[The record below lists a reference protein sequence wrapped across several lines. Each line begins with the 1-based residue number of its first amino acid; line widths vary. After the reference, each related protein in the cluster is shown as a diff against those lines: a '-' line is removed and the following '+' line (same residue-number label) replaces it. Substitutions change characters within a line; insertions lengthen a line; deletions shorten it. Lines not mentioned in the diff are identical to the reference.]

1 MVYCSTEFNLF
12 FMKKIIGQFGSSL
25 SFLVALFF
33 ISCSG
38 DGDLKITS
46 KNFQDVIELQ
56 QNLTFTF
63 SEDLAPDSLVNQW
76 SNETYIH
83 FTPAVKGKFKWTAKN
98 ELTFSPDIRFE
109 ESTDYK
115 AVFTDKLYASQ
126 VDKKELSDEE
136 ETLYFHTAYLN
147 IASLNTFWA
156 KNEIDRSINEVVNEV
171 AFNYPINTNQLKSLL
186 EIKIANTPVA
196 FDIKTTGINSVVSI
210 AVKESGN
217 YNDKAIVIS
226 IKPGLKCT
234 SGSYQTKEEIK
245 YESVIPSKD
254 NFRIVQIESLYED
267 GKGYLQVTTNQEV
280 GSANISDHV
289 SIDPEVSFTTEKTNA
304 GFRINGDFVEKQTYT
319 VSIKKTLEGIFGGK
333 LPSDFE
339 QTVVFG
345 PQEPFLSFS
354 NKKGV
359 YLSNAGFKNLG
370 LKIINVANVQVS
382 VYKIYE
388 NNINAFFRQNSY
400 YFSSYEYESDYYEDY
415 SYLDMSD
422 LGDMVYDKKIST
434 KSLSKENGVS
444 LLPLQFDNIN
454 DFKGIY
460 VVKVQSDNDNYIS
473 ATKVVSLSDIG
484 MIAKATDDQVMVFV
498 NSIIH
503 ATPIEN
509 ATVNL
514 ISSNN
519 QQVYTATTN
528 SEGIATFENVKKKA
542 PGFNVRM
549 VTCQNKNDFNYLF
562 FNHSEVETS
571 RFDVGGSR
579 DNPSGYD
586 AFLYGDRDIYRP
598 GETVYLN
605 AVVRDQQ
612 LKPLAKTP
620 IKIKLTLPNGKEFT
634 TKRGTL
640 NEEGAFATNIP
651 LPSSVVTGTYTAE
664 IYTANDILLQSK
676 YISVEEFL
684 PDRIKINTTLSS
696 TAVTL
701 DQELNVDAKAENFFG
716 PPAVGRNYE
725 MEMSLRSKYFSPKG
739 FEQYGFILSG
749 ATEKTF
755 EQDLR
760 QGTTDDEGFAKES
773 FEFPGEYL
781 NNGILDGKIYLTVF
795 DESGRPVH
803 SVKSFNLITQNT
815 LIGIKYTDSYV
826 GTKQTLPISLCA
838 VNKDGKR
845 VTGAKAK
852 VQVIKHEWQTVIRNS
867 YDGYKYVSEKKETVL
882 EEKTIAFGSQ
892 DYVYNFYPNTSGE
905 YEVRALLPGAKS
917 YVSTEF
923 YAYGYGTTNSS
934 FEVNTEGSV
943 IIETDKEEYN
953 VGDEAK
959 LLFKTPFA
967 GKLLVTV
974 ERNKVLE
981 HFYIE
986 TDHRSASLTIPVKK
1000 EYLPNAYISATLIKP
1015 HSNQQIPLT
1024 VAHGF
1029 IPLKAVDKTHIIPVS
1044 IKAIERIRSNTKQTI
1059 CVKAGDE
1066 KNTEVTIAVVDE
1078 GILQLK
1084 NTKSPDPY
1092 EYFFRKKALE
1102 VASYDIYPN
1111 LLPELHKTQSAMAG
1125 DGYDLEKRV
1134 NPLSNR
1140 RVNLMA
1146 YWSGQLKTNSD
1157 GEACYTI
1164 DIPSFSG
1171 DLRIMAVAYKGDAFG
1186 SAHASM
1192 KVADP
1197 LVVYTSLPRF
1207 LSPGDT
1213 VLIPVTITNTTTQ
1226 VAVSD
1231 VKLVISGPLSLM
1243 DKSTQRISVKPNS
1256 EMKVYFKAVSALTTG
1271 EVSISTQVS
1280 ALKENFKEDNFI
1292 TVRPASSLIKI
1303 SDSGIITGGQSK
1315 SFNTTMNFIP
1325 SSAKG
1330 KLVISTSPLTQFYGN
1345 LDELIG
1351 YPHGCVEQTVSKAF
1365 PQLYVKELIKS
1376 LKQGNRSGEN
1386 PDYNVQEAI
1395 RKLTAMQLYN
1405 GSVSYWPGGYQ
1416 ESWWGTVYA
1425 AHFMYEAQKAGFQVN
1440 ADVLDKMYTYL
1451 SSKLKTKST
1460 EDLYYYLDNGSYKV
1474 KNIASKEIFYSMYVL
1489 ALAGHQEVSTMNYYK
1504 SNLNLL
1510 AVDSKYLLACTYLL
1524 LGDNGSFRT
1533 LLPSGLDNE
1542 RSVNSFSGN
1551 FYSYIRDMG
1560 ISLNILIDTDPNNV
1574 QIGVLAKHLSDQIKN
1589 KKYLNTQEM
1598 AFAFI
1603 ALGKL
1608 AKKANESNVTATITA
1623 DGKVV
1628 GQFSKNNLVLSN
1640 NVLGKNINIK
1650 TSGSGSLYYFWEGE
1664 GLSATG
1670 EVKEEDKYIKIRK
1683 MFFDRNGN
1691 VISSNQF
1698 KQNDLVIVRLTLNTE
1713 DQSTVNNVVITDIL
1727 PAGFEI
1733 ENPRLSE
1740 QSEIPWIKDNTIP
1753 EYFDIRDD
1761 RINLFTAATRETKN
1775 YYYVVRAVSKG
1786 QFKMGPASADA
1797 MYNGEYH
1804 SYSGARTIVVE

>member
-1 MVYCSTEFNLF
+1 
-12 FMKKIIGQFGSSL
+12 MKKTIGHFL
-25 SFLVALFF
+25 SYLCFAATLVFT
-33 ISCSG
+33 SCSS
-38 DGDLKITS
+38 DSDLKITA
-46 KNFQDVIELQ
+46 KNFQDIVEQQ

-63 SEDLAPDSLVNQW
+63 SEDLVPDSLLNQW
-76 SNETYIH
+76 SKETYIT
-83 FTPAVKGKFKWTAKN
+83 FTPAVKGKFKWTGKN
-98 ELTFSPDIRFE
+98 ELTFSPEVRFE
-109 ESTDYK
+109 ESTDYTG
-115 AVFTDKLYASQ
+115 VFSDKISSASAG
-126 VDKKELSDEE
+126 KKDLQDEDE
-136 ETLYFHTAYLN
+136 KFTFHTPYLN
-147 IASLNTFWA
+147 VVNLNTFWA
-156 KNEIDRSINEVVNEV
+156 KNEIDRSINEVVNELS
-171 AFNYPINTNQLKSLL
+171 FNYAINTGQLKSLM
-186 EIKIANTPVA
+186 EITVGGSPVA
-196 FDIKTTGINSVVSI
+196 YDIHTNGVNSLVNI
-210 AVKESGN
+210 AIKENGN
-217 YNDKAIVIS
+217 YNDQPIVIT

-234 SGSYQTKEEIK
+234 TGTYQTKEPIVFK
-245 YESVIPSKD
+245 SIIPSKD
-254 NFRIVQIESLYED
+254 NFRIIQIQSFYEN

-280 GSANISDHV
+280 GSTNINGQV
-289 SIDPEVSFTTEKTNA
+289 SIEPEVAFTTEKTNG
-304 GFRINGDFVEKQTYT
+304 GFRINAEFTEKQTYSVT
-319 VSIKKTLEGIFGGK
+319 IKKDLEGIFGGR
-333 LPSDFE
+333 LPSDYE

-345 PQEPFLSFS
+345 PQEPYISFS
-354 NKKGV
+354 NKKGI
-359 YLSNAGFKNLG
+359 YLSNAGFKNIG
-370 LKIINVANVQVS
+370 LQIINVSDIQVT
-382 VYKIYE
+382 VHKIYE

-400 YFSSYEYESDYYEDY
+400 YFSSYEYESDYYSDY
-415 SYLDMSD
+415 DYLDISD
-422 LGDMVYDKKIST
+422 LGDIVYDKKIST
-434 KSLSKENGVS
+434 KSLSKDNGIS
-444 LLPLQFDNIN
+444 LLPLQFDNVN

-460 VVKVQSDNDNYIS
+460 VVKVQSDNDNYIN

-484 MIAKATDDQVMVFV
+484 MIAKATDNQIMVFV
-498 NSIIH
+498 NSIIN

-514 ISSNN
+514 VSSNN
-519 QQVYTATTN
+519 QQVYTAKTN
-528 SEGIATFENVKKKA
+528 SEGVATFENVKKKA

-598 GETVYLN
+598 GETVHLN
-605 AVVRDQQ
+605 AVVRDHALQ
-612 LKPLAKTP
+612 PLAKTP
-620 IKIKLTLPNGKEFT
+620 IKVVLTLPNGKEFT

-640 NEEGAFATNIP
+640 NDEGAFATSIA
-651 LPSSVVTGTYTAE
+651 LPASVVTGTYTAE

-684 PDRIKINTTLSS
+684 PDRIKISTTLNS
-696 TAVTL
+696 TALTL
-701 DQELNVDAKAENFFG
+701 DQELKVDAKAENFFG
-716 PPAVGRNYE
+716 PPASGRNYE
-725 MEMSLRSKYFSPKG
+725 VQMSLKTKYFSPKG
-739 FEQYGFILSG
+739 FEGYGFTLSG
-749 ATEKTF
+749 SDQRTF

-773 FEFPGEYL
+773 FEFPGAYI
-781 NNGILDGKIYLTVF
+781 NNGILDGKVYLTVF

-803 SVKSFNLITQNT
+803 SVKSFDLLTQST
-815 LIGIKYTDSYV
+815 LVGIKYTDSYV
-826 GTKQTLPISLCA
+826 GTKQTLPIAFCA

-845 VTGAKAK
+845 VPGAKAR
-852 VQVIKHEWQTVIRNS
+852 VQVIKHEWQTVIRNN
-867 YDGYKYVSEKKETVL
+867 YDGYRYVSEKKETVL
-882 EEKTIAFGSQ
+882 EEKTIAFGNQ
-892 DYVYNFYPNTSGE
+892 DYIYNFYPNTSGE
-905 YEVRALLPGAKS
+905 YEVRAFMPGAQS

-943 IIETDKEEYN
+943 IIETDKSEYN

-967 GKLLVTV
+967 GKILVTI
-974 ERNKVLE
+974 ERNNVLE
-981 HFYIE
+981 YHYIE
-986 TDHRSASLTIPVKK
+986 TDHRSASLTIPIKK
-1000 EYLPNAYISATLIKP
+1000 EFLPNAYITATLIKP

-1029 IPLKAVDKTHIIPVS
+1029 IPLKAVDKKHILPVS
-1044 IKAIERIRSNTKQTI
+1044 IKAVPRSRSNTKQTI
-1059 CVKAGDE
+1059 CIKAGED
-1066 KNTEVTIAVVDE
+1066 KDVEVTVAVVDE

-1084 NTKSPDPY
+1084 NTQSPDPY

-1102 VASYDIYPN
+1102 VTSYDIYPN
-1111 LLPELHKTQSAMAG
+1111 LLPELRKSSSAMAG

-1134 NPLSNR
+1134 NPMSNR

-1146 YWSGQLKTNSD
+1146 YWSGPLRTNSD
-1157 GEACYTI
+1157 GEVCYTI

-1171 DLRIMAVAYKGDAFG
+1171 DLRIMAVAYQGDAFG
-1186 SAHASM
+1186 SAHTNM

-1213 VLIPVTITNTTTQ
+1213 VLIPVNITNTTTQ
-1226 VAVSD
+1226 VATSD
-1231 VKLVISGPLSLM
+1231 VKLTLTGPLTLM
-1243 DKSTQRISVKPNS
+1243 DKAPQRINVKPNS
-1256 EMKVYFKAVSALTTG
+1256 ESKVYFKAVAGLVTG
-1271 EVSISTQVS
+1271 EVSVSTVVT

-1292 TVRPASSLIKI
+1292 NVRPASSLIKI

-1315 SFNTTMNFIP
+1315 SFNTATTFIP
-1325 SSAKG
+1325 ASAKG
-1330 KLVISTSPLTQFYGN
+1330 KLVISTSPLTQFYDN

-1365 PQLYVKELIKS
+1365 PQLYVKDLIKT
-1376 LKQGNRSGEN
+1376 LKQGNRTGEN

-1395 RKLTAMQLYN
+1395 RKLNAMQLYN
-1405 GSVSYWPGGYQ
+1405 GSVSYWAGGYE

-1440 ADVLDKMYTYL
+1440 TDVMDKMYGYL
-1451 SSKLKTKST
+1451 STKLKSKST
-1460 EDLYYYLDNGSYKV
+1460 EDLYYYLDNSSYKV

-1510 AVDSKYLLACTYLL
+1510 AIDSKYLLACTYQL
-1524 LGDNGSFRT
+1524 LGDNSSFRT
-1533 LLPSGLDNE
+1533 ILPNNIDSE
-1542 RSVNSFSGN
+1542 RSLNSFGGN

-1560 ISLNILIDTDPNNV
+1560 ISLNMLIDTDPQNA
-1574 QIGVLAKHLSDQIKN
+1574 QIGVLAKHLSDQIKS
-1589 KKYLNTQEM
+1589 KTYLNTQEM
-1598 AFAFI
+1598 AFAFV

-1608 AKKANESNVTATITA
+1608 AKKANESNITATVTA
-1623 DGKVV
+1623 DGKTV
-1628 GQFSKNNLVLSN
+1628 GQFAKNNLVLTN

-1650 TSGSGSLYYFWEGE
+1650 TSGTGTLYYFWEGE

-1670 EVKEEDKYIKIRK
+1670 EVKEEDKYIKVRK
-1683 MFFDRNGN
+1683 LFFDRNGK
-1691 VISSNQF
+1691 VIAANQF
-1698 KQNDLVIVRLTLNTE
+1698 KQNDLIVIRLSLSTL
-1713 DQSTVNNVVITDIL
+1713 DQSTVKNVVITDIL

-1740 QSEIPWIKDNTIP
+1740 QSEIPWITDNAVP
-1753 EYFDIRDD
+1753 EHFDIRDD
-1761 RINLFTAATRETKN
+1761 RLNLYTTATRDTKN

-1786 QFKMGPASADA
+1786 KFKMGPASADA

-1804 SYSGARTIVVE
+1804 SYSGAGTIVVE

>member
-1 MVYCSTEFNLF
+1 
-12 FMKKIIGQFGSSL
+12 MKKTIGHFLSYISL
-25 SFLVALFF
+25 AFAATLVFT
-33 ISCSG
+33 SCSS
-38 DGDLKITS
+38 DDDLKITA
-46 KNFQDVIELQ
+46 KNFQDIVEQQ

-63 SEDLAPDSLVNQW
+63 SEDLAPDSLINQW
-76 SNETYIH
+76 SNETYIT

-98 ELTFSPDIRFE
+98 ELTFSPEIHFE
-109 ESTDYK
+109 ESTDYTG
-115 AVFTDKLYASQ
+115 VFSDKISSAS
-126 VDKKELSDEE
+126 VDKKDLQDEDKQFI
-136 ETLYFHTAYLN
+136 FHTPYLTVVN
-147 IASLNTFWA
+147 LNTFWA
-156 KNEIDRSINEVVNEV
+156 KNEIDRSINEVVNELS
-171 AFNYPINTNQLKSLL
+171 FNYTINTGQLKNLMEISVGGSAVTYDIHTNGVNSL
-186 EIKIANTPVA
+186 
-196 FDIKTTGINSVVSI
+196 VSI
-210 AVKESGN
+210 AIKENGS
-217 YNDKAIVIS
+217 YNDLPIVIT

-234 SGSYQTKEEIK
+234 TGSYQTKEPIVFK
-245 YESVIPSKD
+245 SVIPSKD
-254 NFRIVQIESLYED
+254 NFRIVQIQSLYEN

-280 GSANISDHV
+280 GSANINGQLTIEPAV
-289 SIDPEVSFTTEKTNA
+289 AFTAEKTNG
-304 GFRINGDFVEKQTYT
+304 GFRINAEFVEKQTYSVT
-319 VSIKKTLEGIFGGK
+319 IKKDLEGIFGGR
-333 LPSDFE
+333 LPSDYE

-345 PQEPFLSFS
+345 PQEPYISFA
-354 NKKGV
+354 NKKGI
-359 YLSNAGFKNLG
+359 YLSNAGFKNIG
-370 LKIINVANVQVS
+370 LQIINVANIQVT
-382 VYKIYE
+382 VHKIYE

-400 YFSSYEYESDYYEDY
+400 YFSSYEYESEYYSDYD
-415 SYLDMSD
+415 YLDMSD
-422 LGDMVYDKKIST
+422 LGDIVYDKKIST
-434 KSLSKENGVS
+434 KSLSKDNGVS
-444 LLPLQFDNIN
+444 LLPLQFDNVN

-460 VVKVQSDNDNYIS
+460 VVKVQSENDQYIN

-484 MIAKATDDQVMVFV
+484 MIAKATDNQIMVFV
-498 NSIIH
+498 NSIIN

-519 QQVYTATTN
+519 QQVYTAKTN
-528 SEGIATFENVKKKA
+528 SDGVATFDNVKKKA

-562 FNHSEVETS
+562 FSHSEVETS

-598 GETVYLN
+598 GETVHLN
-605 AVVRDQQ
+605 AVVRDHL

-620 IKIKLTLPNGKEFT
+620 IKIVLTLPNGKEFT

-640 NEEGAFATNIP
+640 NDEGAFATSIP
-651 LPSSVVTGTYTAE
+651 LPGTVVTGTYTAE

-684 PDRIKINTTLSS
+684 PDRIKINTTLNS
-696 TAVTL
+696 TALTL
-701 DQELNVDAKAENFFG
+701 DQELKVDAKAENFFG
-716 PPAVGRNYE
+716 PPAAGRNYE
-725 MEMSLRSKYFSPKG
+725 VQMSLRTKYFSPKG
-739 FEQYGFILSG
+739 FEGYGFTLSG
-749 ATEKTF
+749 SEERTF

-760 QGTTDDEGFAKES
+760 QGTTDEEGFAKES
-773 FEFPGEYL
+773 FEFPGAYI

-803 SVKSFNLITQNT
+803 SVKSFDLLTQST
-815 LIGIKYTDSYV
+815 LVGIKYTDSYV
-826 GTKQTLPISLCA
+826 GTKQTLPISFCA

-845 VTGAKAK
+845 VPGAKAR
-852 VQVIKHEWQTVIRNS
+852 VQVIKHEWQTVIRNN
-867 YDGYKYVSEKKETVL
+867 YDGYRYVSEKKETVL
-882 EEKTIAFGSQ
+882 EEKTIAFGNQ
-892 DYVYNFYPNTSGE
+892 DYIYNFYPNTSGE
-905 YEVRALLPGAKS
+905 YEVRAFMPGAQS

-943 IIETDKEEYN
+943 IIETDKTEYN

-967 GKLLVTV
+967 GKILVTI
-974 ERNKVLE
+974 ERNNVLE
-981 HFYIE
+981 YHYVE

-1000 EYLPNAYISATLIKP
+1000 EFLPNAYITATLIKP

-1029 IPLKAVDKTHIIPVS
+1029 IPLKAVDKKHILPVS
-1044 IKAIERIRSNTKQTI
+1044 IKAVPRSRSNTKQTI
-1059 CVKAGDE
+1059 CVKAGDN
-1066 KNTEVTIAVVDE
+1066 KNVEVTVAVVDE

-1084 NTKSPDPY
+1084 NTQSPDPY

-1102 VASYDIYPN
+1102 VTSYDIYPN

-1134 NPLSNR
+1134 NPMSNR

-1146 YWSGQLKTNSD
+1146 YWSGPLRTNSD
-1157 GEACYTI
+1157 GEVCYTI

-1171 DLRIMAVAYKGDAFG
+1171 DLRIMAVAYQGDAFG
-1186 SAHASM
+1186 SAHTNM

-1213 VLIPVTITNTTTQ
+1213 VLIPVNITNTTTQ
-1226 VAVSD
+1226 MATSD
-1231 VKLVISGPLSLM
+1231 VKLTVTGPLTLT
-1243 DKSTQRISVKPNS
+1243 DKTPQRINVKPNS
-1256 EMKVYFKAVSALTTG
+1256 ESKVYFKAVAGLVTG
-1271 EVSISTQVS
+1271 EVSVSTVVT

-1292 TVRPASSLIKI
+1292 NVRPASSLIKI

-1315 SFNTTMNFIP
+1315 SFNTATNFIP
-1325 SSAKG
+1325 ASSKG
-1330 KLVISTSPLTQFYGN
+1330 KLLISTSPLTQFYGN

-1365 PQLYVKELIKS
+1365 PQLYVKDLIKT
-1376 LKQGNRSGEN
+1376 LKQGNRTGEN

-1395 RKLTAMQLYN
+1395 RKLNAMQLYN
-1405 GSVSYWPGGYQ
+1405 GSVSYWAGGYE

-1440 ADVLDKMYTYL
+1440 TDVMDKMYTYL

-1460 EDLYYYLDNGSYKV
+1460 EDLYYYVDNSSYKV

-1524 LGDNGSFRT
+1524 LGDNSSFRT
-1533 LLPSGLDNE
+1533 ILPATIDSE
-1542 RSVNSFSGN
+1542 KSINSFGGN

-1560 ISLNILIDTDPNNV
+1560 ISLNMLIDTDPQNA
-1574 QIGVLAKHLSDQIKN
+1574 QIGVLAKHLSDQIKS

-1598 AFAFI
+1598 AFAFV

-1608 AKKANESNVTATITA
+1608 AKKANESNITATVTA
-1623 DGKVV
+1623 DGKVI
-1628 GQFSKNNLVLSN
+1628 GQFAKNNLILSS

-1650 TSGSGSLYYFWEGE
+1650 TSGTGTLYYFWEGE

-1670 EVKEEDKYIKIRK
+1670 EVKEEDKYIKVRK
-1683 MFFDRNGN
+1683 LFFDRNGK
-1691 VISSNQF
+1691 VIASNQF
-1698 KQNDLVIVRLTLNTE
+1698 KQNDLIVIRLSLSTL
-1713 DQSTVNNVVITDIL
+1713 DQSTVSNVVITDIL

-1740 QSEIPWIKDNTIP
+1740 QSDIPWIKDNTVP
-1753 EYFDIRDD
+1753 EHFDIRDD
-1761 RINLFTAATRETKN
+1761 RLNLYTTANKETKN

-1786 QFKMGPASADA
+1786 AFKMGPASADA

-1804 SYSGARTIVVE
+1804 SYSGAGTIVVE